1 MSLHFFIKSLLSLLL
16 LANLTVVPVFAIAEA
31 DDATADDFT
40 KWSFDTREFLKP
52 GYQPQDS
59 NKPVSADQL
68 VGKLFNKVIYLLLTS
83 ISTVAL
89 VALIIG
95 GIMIMMSGANEA
107 LNTKGKHVL
116 TYASLGL
123 TIAFLSYV
131 IVRVVEMVL
140 K

>member
-1 MSLHFFIKSLLSLLL
+1 MALHFFIKSLLSLLL

-40 KWSFDTREFLKP
+40 KWSFDTKEFLKP
-52 GYQPQDS
+52 GYNPNDNS
-59 NKPVSADQL
+59 SEI

-83 ISTVAL
+83 IGTVAL

>member
-1 MSLHFFIKSLLSLLL
+1 MSLHFFTKSLLSLLL

-40 KWSFDTREFLKP
+40 KWSFDTKEFLKP
-52 GYQPQDS
+52 GYNPNDNS
-59 NKPVSADQL
+59 SEI

-83 ISTVAL
+83 IGTVAL

>member
-1 MSLHFFIKSLLSLLL
+1 MSLHFFTKSLLSLLL
-16 LANLTVVPVFAIAEA
+16 LANLIVAPVFAVEA
-31 DDATADDFT
+31 DANNPNDDFT
-40 KWSFDTREFLKP
+40 KWSFETENLKP

-83 ISTVAL
+83 IGTVAL